1 MDVGRYIIVEAHE
14 LERPQDPASFRSLI
28 ALRALLRSTGSL
40 VQCGGGGA
48 LIEVSSVKRIG
59 ALTFPILCT
68 RDRRAAFV
76 GLALGDV
83 TRAPLRRLTAATRT
97 TAFPPDS

>member
-14 LERPQDPASFRSLI
+14 LERPQDPEPFAPYCVRRVLS
-28 ALRALLRSTGSL
+28 
-40 VQCGGGGA
+40 CGGGGA
-48 LIEVSSVKRIG
+48 LIEVNSVKRIG